1 MQKSLANMNRDE
13 LILMIKSHENAVAKN
28 KVIITNKEN
37 EITIKGNK
45 ITEINAKYKKEIKE
59 YESEIQLLKY
69 QLEDVKR
76 QLFGV
81 KRERFI
87 SNETVNQLTLPF
99 DLPQTKEETQ
109 ELEEKIEYTRKK
121 KKRAEHPG
129 RATFPSHLPVEE
141 TIIEPEQSTEG
152 LRCIGK
158 EITEKLEYIPSKF
171 YIKRIIRPKYVKD
184 NADKT
189 ESKILIGSLPEFAI
203 YKGIAG
209 NSLVTQLLVQ
219 KFVDHLPYYRQ
230 QQIFRRENIQ
240 IDKSTINNWQ
250 LKIFDLLRP
259 LYQKMIMY
267 VKRQGYLQVDE
278 TTIKVLDPQKRG
290 KTHLGYYWVY
300 YAVLQK
306 ILIFDYQKGRGEKA
320 PMAMLD
326 NFQGY
331 LQTDGYAVYD
341 KYAKKQGITHVG
353 CMAHARRYF
362 DKALTNDRERA
373 EYVLLK
379 IQSLYKI
386 EKLAKTNK
394 LNFAQKKELRL
405 KEALPV
411 FNELGEYLYNN
422 LNTTLPKSPIGKA
435 ISYTLARWESLMAYL
450 YDGALN
456 IDNNLVE
463 NSIRPTAIGRKNY
476 LFAGSHSGAQ
486 KAAMFYTFF
495 GTCKINNVNPYKWL
509 LYVLDNIHKYSAEN
523 LDDLFPDNILK
534 SFPDLKQL

>member
-1 MQKSLANMNRDE
+1 MSKNE
-13 LILMIKSHENAVAKN
+13 LILMIDSNEVVLA
-28 KVIITNKEN
+28 EN
-37 EITIKGNK
+37 EVVLAENEKQIKD
-45 ITEINAKYKKEIKE
+45 YK
-59 YESEIQLLKY
+59 SEVQLLKY
-69 QLEDVKR
+69 QLEDVRR

-99 DLPQTKEETQ
+99 NIPQTKEETQ
-109 ELEEKIEYTRKK
+109 ELEETIEYTRKK

-129 RATFPSHLPVEE
+129 RASFPSHLPVKEI
-141 TIIEPEQSTEG
+141 IIEPQENTDG
-152 LRCIGK
+152 LKCIGK

-171 YIKRIIRPKYVKD
+171 YIKRIVRPKYVED
-184 NADKT
+184 NIDKT
-189 ESKILIGSLPEFAI
+189 ESKILIGILPEFAI

-209 NSLVTQLLVQ
+209 NSLVTQILVQ

-230 QQIFRRENIQ
+230 QQIFKRENIL

-250 LKIFDLLRP
+250 LKIFELLSP

-267 VKRQGYLQVDE
+267 IKRQGYLQVDE
-278 TTIKVLDPQKRG
+278 TTIKVLDSQKKG

-306 ILIFDYQKGRGEKA
+306 TLIFNYQKGRGEKA
-320 PMAMLD
+320 PQAILD

-341 KYAKKQGITHVG
+341 KYAKKQGITHLA

-362 DKALTNDRERA
+362 DKALTNDKEKA
-373 EYVLLK
+373 EYVLTE
-379 IQSLYKI
+379 IQKLYKI
-386 EKLAKTNK
+386 EEYARTNN
-394 LNFAQKKELRL
+394 LSFAQKKELRL

-435 ISYTLARWESLMAYL
+435 ISYTLARWQSLMAYL

-486 KAAMFYTFF
+486 RAAMFYTFF

-509 LYVLDNIHKYSAEN
+509 LYVLDNIHKYSDEN
-523 LDDLFPDNILK
+523 LDDLFPANIIK
-534 SFPDLKQL
+534 AIPGFKQL

>member
-1 MQKSLANMNRDE
+1 MQKPLANMSKEE
-13 LILMIKSHENAVAKN
+13 LILMIKSKEATLAKKDVALAKKDVALAKN
-28 KVIITNKEN
+28 EATLTKSTDQITS
-37 EITIKGNK
+37 
-45 ITEINAKYKKEIKE
+45 YK
-59 YESEIQLLKY
+59 SELELLKY
-69 QLEDVKR
+69 QLEDLKR

-87 SNETVNQLTLPF
+87 SNQSDNQLLLPF
-99 DLPQTKEETQ
+99 DIPQTKEEVQ
-109 ELEEKIEYTRKK
+109 IIEEKIEYTRKK
-121 KKRAEHPG
+121 NKRAEHPG
-129 RATFPSHLPVEE
+129 RAAFPSHLPVEE
-141 TIIEPEQSTEG
+141 IIIEPKENTEG
-152 LRCIGK
+152 LKCIGNQV
-158 EITEKLEYIPSKF
+158 TEKLEYTPSKF

-184 NADKT
+184 NEDKT
-189 ESKILIGSLPEFAI
+189 ESKVFIGSLPEFAI

-230 QQIFRRENIQ
+230 QQIFKRENIK

-250 LKIFDLLRP
+250 LKIAELLSP
-259 LYQKMIMY
+259 LYQKMMMY

-278 TTIKVLDPQKRG
+278 TTIKVLDRQKKG

-306 ILIFDYQKGRGEKA
+306 VLIFNYQKGRGEKA
-320 PMAMLD
+320 PESMLK
-326 NFQGY
+326 NFKGY
-331 LQTDGYAVYD
+331 LQTDGYAVYN
-341 KYAKKQGITHVG
+341 KYGKKEGITHIA

-362 DKALTNDRERA
+362 DKALTNDKEKA

-379 IQSLYKI
+379 IQELYKI
-386 EKLAKTNK
+386 EESAKTNK
-394 LNFAQKKELRL
+394 LDFEQTKELRL
-405 KEALPV
+405 DQALPV
-411 FNELGEYLYNN
+411 FNELGEFLFDN

-435 ISYTLARWESLMAYL
+435 ISYMLARWTSLMTYM

-476 LFAGSHSGAQ
+476 LFAGSHSGAE

-523 LDDLFPDNILK
+523 LDDLFPVNIAK
-534 SFPDLKQL
+534 TIPEFKQL

>member
-1 MQKSLANMNRDE
+1 MQKALANMSKSE
-13 LILMIKSHENAVAKN
+13 LILVIKSSENTIAKN
-28 KVIITNKEN
+28 EGVIAKNEN
-37 EITIKGNK
+37 Q
-45 ITEINAKYKKEIKE
+45 IKE
-59 YESEIQLLKY
+59 YISEVQLLKY
-69 QLEDVKR
+69 QLEDLKR

-87 SNETVNQLTLPF
+87 SNENVNQLALPF
-99 DLPQTKEETQ
+99 DLPESKQQTQ
-109 ELEEKIEYTRKK
+109 AIEEKIEYTRKK
-121 KKRAEHPG
+121 KKRAQHPG
-129 RATFPSHLPVEE
+129 RAAFPSHLPVEE
-141 TIIEPEQSTEG
+141 ITIEPKQNIEG

-158 EITEKLEYIPSKF
+158 EVTEKLEFTPSKF

-189 ESKILIGSLPEFAI
+189 GSKILIGLLPEFAI

-209 NSLVTQLLVQ
+209 NSLVAHLLVQ

-230 QQIFRRENIQ
+230 QQIFKRANII

-250 LKIFDLLRP
+250 IKISELLSP

-278 TTIKVLDPQKRG
+278 TTIKVLDRQKKG

-306 ILIFDYQKGRGEKA
+306 TIIFNYQKGRGAKA
-320 PMAMLD
+320 PQAMLD
-326 NFQGY
+326 NFKGY
-331 LQTDGYAVYD
+331 LQTDGYVVYD
-341 KYAKKQGITHVG
+341 KYAKKEDITHVA

-362 DKALTNDRERA
+362 DKALSNDKEKA

-379 IQSLYKI
+379 IQKLYQI
-386 EKLAKTNK
+386 EKLAKENE
-394 LNFAQKKELRL
+394 LDFDQIKELRL

-411 FNELGEYLYNN
+411 FNKLGTYLYDN

-435 ISYTLARWESLMAYL
+435 ISYMLARWQSLMAYM

-476 LFAGSHSGAQ
+476 LFAGSHSGAE
-486 KAAMFYTFF
+486 KAAMFYSFF
-495 GTCKINNVNPYKWL
+495 GTCKINNINPYKWL
-509 LYVLDNIHKYSAEN
+509 LHVLDNVHKYSADN
-523 LDDLFPDNILK
+523 LDELFPANIIK
-534 SFPDLKQL
+534 SMPEFKQL

>member
-1 MQKSLANMNRDE
+1 MSKDE
-13 LILMIKSHENAVAKN
+13 LILMIKSNKATLAEKEVVLANNKATLAKN
-28 KVIITNKEN
+28 KEQITN
-37 EITIKGNK
+37 
-45 ITEINAKYKKEIKE
+45 YK
-59 YESEIQLLKY
+59 SEVELLKY
-69 QLEDVKR
+69 QLDDVKR

-87 SNETVNQLTLPF
+87 SNQCVNQLTLPF
-99 DLPQTKEETQ
+99 DIPEAKEETQ
-109 ELEEKIEYTRKK
+109 IIEQNIEYTRKK
-121 KKRAEHPG
+121 KKRAQHPG
-129 RATFPSHLPVEE
+129 RAAFPSHLPVEE
-141 TIIEPEQSTEG
+141 TIIEPEGNIEE
-152 LRCIGK
+152 LKCIGT
-158 EITEKLEYIPSKF
+158 EVTEKLEYTPSRF
-171 YIKRIIRPKYVKD
+171 YIKRIIRPKYVKH

-189 ESKILIGSLPEFAI
+189 ESKVLIGILPEFAI

-209 NSLVTQLLVQ
+209 NSLVAQLLVQ

-230 QQIFRRENIQ
+230 QQIFKRENIQ

-250 LKIFDLLRP
+250 IKISELLSP
-259 LYQKMIMY
+259 LYQKMVMY

-278 TTIKVLDPQKRG
+278 TTIKVLDRQKKG

-306 ILIFDYQKGRGEKA
+306 TLIFDYQKGRSEKA
-320 PMAMLD
+320 PKTILEG
-326 NFQGY
+326 FKGY
-331 LQTDGYAVYD
+331 LQTDGYVVYD
-341 KYAKKQGITHVG
+341 KYAKKEDITHVA

-362 DKALTNDRERA
+362 DKALSNDKEKA

-379 IQSLYKI
+379 IQRLYQI
-386 EKLAKTNK
+386 ERLAKENK
-394 LNFAQKKELRL
+394 LDFDQIKELRL

-411 FNELGEYLYNN
+411 FNKLGKYLYDN

-435 ISYTLARWESLMAYL
+435 ISYMLARWQSLMAYM

-476 LFAGSHSGAQ
+476 LFAGSHSGAE

-495 GTCKINNVNPYKWL
+495 GSCKINNVNPYKWL
-509 LYVLDNIHKYSAEN
+509 LYVLENIHKYSANN
-523 LDDLFPDNILK
+523 LDELFPAEIGK
-534 SFPDLKQL
+534 SIPEFKQL

>member
-1 MQKSLANMNRDE
+1 MQKARENMSKKE
-13 LILMIKSHENAVAKN
+13 LILIIDSAKDILAEKEVALA
-28 KVIITNKEN
+28 EN
-37 EITIKGNK
+37 EVALSEKEDQIKD
-45 ITEINAKYKKEIKE
+45 YK
-59 YESEIQLLKY
+59 SELQLLKY
-69 QLEDVKR
+69 QLADLKR
-76 QLFGV
+76 QLFGI

-87 SNETVNQLTLPF
+87 SNETVSQLSLPF
-99 DLPQTKEETQ
+99 DIPEAQEETQ
-109 ELEEKIEYTRKK
+109 IIEQKIEYTRKK

-129 RATFPSHLPVEE
+129 RGAFPSHLPVEE
-141 TIIEPEQSTEG
+141 TIIEPQEDVEG
-152 LRCIGK
+152 LKCIGK

-184 NADKT
+184 NEDKT
-189 ESKILIGSLPEFAI
+189 ASKVLIGLLPEFAI

-209 NSLVTQLLVQ
+209 NSLVAQLLVQ

-230 QQIFRRENIQ
+230 QQIFKRENIQ

-250 LKIFDLLRP
+250 LKISELLSP

-278 TTIKVLDPQKRG
+278 TTIKVLDRLKKG

-320 PMAMLD
+320 PKTMLED
-326 NFQGY
+326 FKGY

-341 KYAKKQGITHVG
+341 KYGEKEGITHIA
-353 CMAHARRYF
+353 CMSHARRYF
-362 DKALTNDRERA
+362 EKALINDKEKA

-379 IQSLYKI
+379 IQKLYQI
-386 EKLAKTNK
+386 ENFAKENK
-394 LNFAQKKELRL
+394 LDYKQIKELRL
-405 KEALPV
+405 KEALPI
-411 FNELGEYLYNN
+411 FNKLGEYLYGN
-422 LNTTLPKSPIGKA
+422 LNTVLPKSPIGKA
-435 ISYTLARWESLMAYL
+435 ISYMLARWESLMAYM

-486 KAAMFYTFF
+486 KAAMFYSFF

-523 LDDLFPDNILK
+523 LDDLFPTNIAK
-534 SFPDLKQL
+534 VIPEFKQL

>member
-1 MQKSLANMNRDE
+1 MQKQIINMGKEE
-13 LILMIKSHENAVAKN
+13 LILMIKSNE
-28 KVIITNKEN
+28 ITLAEN
-37 EITIKGNK
+37 EITLAENKATLAKNKEQIKD
-45 ITEINAKYKKEIKE
+45 
-59 YESEIQLLKY
+59 YELEVKLLKY

-87 SNETVNQLTLPF
+87 SNQSVNQLSLPF
-99 DLPQTKEETQ
+99 DIPETKEETQ
-109 ELEEKIEYTRKK
+109 VIEEKIEYTRKK

-129 RATFPSHLPVEE
+129 RAAFPSHLPVEE
-141 TIIEPEQSTEG
+141 TIIEPQENTEG
-152 LRCIGK
+152 LKCIGK

-189 ESKILIGSLPEFAI
+189 ETKVLIGSLPEFAI

-209 NSLVTQLLVQ
+209 NSLVTQIIVQ

-230 QQIFRRENIQ
+230 QQIFRRENIK

-250 LKIFDLLRP
+250 LKISELLSP

-278 TTIKVLDPQKRG
+278 TTIKVLDRQKKG

-306 ILIFDYQKGRGEKA
+306 TLIFDYQKGRGEKA
-320 PMAMLD
+320 PQTMLED
-326 NFQGY
+326 FKGY
-331 LQTDGYAVYD
+331 LQTDGYVVYD
-341 KYAKKQGITHVG
+341 KYGKKEGITHIA

-362 DKALTNDRERA
+362 DKALTNDKERA
-373 EYVLLK
+373 EHVLLK
-379 IQSLYKI
+379 IQMLYQI
-386 EKLAKTNK
+386 EKLSKENE
-394 LNFAQKKELRL
+394 LDFDQIKELRL
-405 KEALPV
+405 KEALPI
-411 FNELGEYLYNN
+411 FNELGKYLYDN

-435 ISYTLARWESLMAYL
+435 ISYMLARWQSLMAYM

-476 LFAGSHSGAQ
+476 LFAGSHSGAE

-509 LYVLDNIHKYSAEN
+509 LYVLDNIHKYSSEN
-523 LDDLFPDNILK
+523 LDDLFPANIIK
-534 SFPDLKQL
+534 SIPEFKQL

>member
-1 MQKSLANMNRDE
+1 MQKSLANMSKEE
-13 LILMIKSHENAVAKN
+13 LILMIKSNKVTLTQNKVTLTKN
-28 KVIITNKEN
+28 KEQITS
-37 EITIKGNK
+37 
-45 ITEINAKYKKEIKE
+45 YK
-59 YESEIQLLKY
+59 SEVELLKY

-87 SNETVNQLTLPF
+87 SNESINQLALPF
-99 DLPQTKEETQ
+99 NIPETKEETQ
-109 ELEEKIEYTRKK
+109 IIEEKIEYTRKK

-129 RATFPSHLPVEE
+129 RASFPSHLPVEE
-141 TIIEPEQSTEG
+141 IIIEPQENTEG
-152 LRCIGK
+152 LKYIGK
-158 EITEKLEYIPSKF
+158 EVTEKLEYIPSKF
-171 YIKRIIRPKYVKD
+171 YIKRIIRSKYVKD
-184 NADKT
+184 NEDKT
-189 ESKILIGSLPEFAI
+189 ESKVLIGSLPEFAI

-230 QQIFRRENIQ
+230 QQIFKRENIQ

-250 LKIFDLLRP
+250 LKISELLSP

-278 TTIKVLDPQKRG
+278 TTIKVLDRQKKG
-290 KTHLGYYWVY
+290 KTHLGYYWIY

-306 ILIFDYQKGRGEKA
+306 ILIFDYQKGRGEEA
-320 PMAMLD
+320 PKTILEG
-326 NFQGY
+326 FKGY

-341 KYAKKQGITHVG
+341 KYGKKEDITHIA

-362 DKALTNDRERA
+362 DKALTNDTEKA

-379 IQSLYKI
+379 IQKLYQI
-386 EKLAKTNK
+386 EKFAKENE
-394 LNFAQKKELRL
+394 LDFAQIKELRL
-405 KEALPV
+405 KEALPI
-411 FNELGEYLYNN
+411 FNELGKYLYDN

-435 ISYTLARWESLMAYL
+435 ISYMLVRWQNLMAYM

-476 LFAGSHSGAQ
+476 LFAGSHSGAE

-495 GTCKINNVNPYKWL
+495 GSCKINNVNPYKWL
-509 LYVLDNIHKYSAEN
+509 LYVLDNIHLYSPEN
-523 LDDLFPDNILK
+523 LDDLFPTNIAKELSENK
-534 SFPDLKQL
+534 VYI

>member
-1 MQKSLANMNRDE
+1 MQKHLANMSKDE
-13 LILMIKSHENAVAKN
+13 LILMIKSNETTIAEKEAILTNNEITLAKN
-28 KVIITNKEN
+28 KEQIASYVSKV
-37 EITIKGNK
+37 
-45 ITEINAKYKKEIKE
+45 
-59 YESEIQLLKY
+59 QLLKY

-87 SNETVNQLTLPF
+87 SNQCVNQLTLPF
-99 DLPQTKEETQ
+99 DIPETKEEVQ
-109 ELEEKIEYTRKK
+109 VVEEKIEYTRKK
-121 KKRAEHPG
+121 KKRAQHPG
-129 RATFPSHLPVEE
+129 RAAFPSHLPVEE
-141 TIIEPEQSTEG
+141 TIIEPEGDTEG
-152 LRCIGK
+152 LKCIGK

-171 YIKRIIRPKYVKD
+171 YINRIIRLKYVKH
-184 NADKT
+184 NADETK
-189 ESKILIGSLPEFAI
+189 SKVLIGLLPEFAI

-230 QQIFRRENIQ
+230 QQIFKRDNIQ

-250 LKIFDLLRP
+250 SKIAELLSP

-267 VKRQGYLQVDE
+267 IKRQGYLQVDE
-278 TTIKVLDPQKRG
+278 TTIKVLDRQKKG

-306 ILIFDYQKGRGEKA
+306 TLIFDYQKGRGEKA
-320 PMAMLD
+320 PKAMLE
-326 NFQGY
+326 NFKGY
-331 LQTDGYAVYD
+331 LQTDGYVVYD
-341 KYAKKQGITHVG
+341 KYAKKEDITHVA

-362 DKALTNDRERA
+362 DKALSNDKERA
-373 EYVLLK
+373 ESILLK
-379 IQSLYKI
+379 IQRLYQI
-386 EKLAKTNK
+386 EKFAKENE
-394 LNFAQKKELRL
+394 LDFDQIKELRL
-405 KEALPV
+405 KEALPI
-411 FNELGEYLYNN
+411 FNELGKYLYDN

-435 ISYTLARWESLMAYL
+435 ISYMLARWQSLMAYM

-476 LFAGSHSGAQ
+476 LFAGSHSGAE

-495 GTCKINNVNPYKWL
+495 GSCKINNVNPYKWL
-509 LYVLDNIHKYSAEN
+509 LYVLDNIHKYSADN
-523 LDDLFPDNILK
+523 LDELFPNQIGE
-534 SFPDLKQL
+534 SIPEFKQL

>member
-1 MQKSLANMNRDE
+1 MQKAIANMSKDE
-13 LILMIKSHENAVAKN
+13 LILVIKSQENAVVKKDIA
-28 KVIITNKEN
+28 
-37 EITIKGNK
+37 
-45 ITEINAKYKKEIKE
+45 ITEKEIALSKNE
-59 YESEIQLLKY
+59 EQISDYKTEIELLKY
-69 QLEDVKR
+69 QLADLKR
-76 QLFGV
+76 QLFGA
-81 KRERFI
+81 KRERFV
-87 SNETVNQLTLPF
+87 SNEDVNQLSLPF
-99 DLPQTKEETQ
+99 DLPETKEDI
-109 ELEEKIEYTRKK
+109 EEVEQKIEYTRKN

-129 RATFPSHLPVEE
+129 RAAFPSHLPVEE
-141 TIIEPEQSTEG
+141 TIIEPKESTDG
-152 LRCIGK
+152 LKCIGK

-171 YIKRIIRPKYVKD
+171 YINRIIRPKYAKD
-184 NADKT
+184 NSDKT
-189 ESKILIGSLPEFAI
+189 QTKILIGSLPEFAI

-230 QQIFRRENIQ
+230 RQIFKRENIE

-250 LKIFDLLRP
+250 LKISELLAP

-278 TTIKVLDPQKRG
+278 TTIKVLDRQKKG

-306 ILIFDYQKGRGEKA
+306 ILIFNYQKGRGEKA
-320 PMAMLD
+320 PESMLED
-326 NFQGY
+326 FKGY
-331 LQTDGYAVYD
+331 LQTDGYVVYN
-341 KYAKKQGITHVG
+341 KYAKKEGITHVG

-362 DKALTNDRERA
+362 DKALSNDKEKA
-373 EYVLLK
+373 EYALLK
-379 IQSLYKI
+379 IQELYQI
-386 EKLAKTNK
+386 EKTAKTKN
-394 LNFAQKKELRL
+394 LDFTQTKELRL

-411 FNELGEYLYNN
+411 FNELGKFLFDNM
-422 LNTTLPKSPIGKA
+422 NTTLPKSPIGKA
-435 ISYTLARWESLMAYL
+435 INYMLARWESLMAYM

-476 LFAGSHSGAQ
+476 LFAGSHSGAE

-509 LYVLDNIHKYSAEN
+509 LYVLNNIHKYSAEN
-523 LDDLFPDNILK
+523 LEELFPANIVNAIPELEQI
-534 SFPDLKQL
+534 P

>member
-1 MQKSLANMNRDE
+1 MSKSE
-13 LILMIKSHENAVAKN
+13 LILVIKSSENTIAKN
-28 KVIITNKEN
+28 ENK
-37 EITIKGNK
+37 
-45 ITEINAKYKKEIKE
+45 IKE
-59 YESEIQLLKY
+59 YISEVQLLKY

-87 SNETVNQLTLPF
+87 SNENVNQLALPF
-99 DLPQTKEETQ
+99 DLPESKQQTQ
-109 ELEEKIEYTRKK
+109 SIEEKIEYTRKK
-121 KKRAEHPG
+121 NKRAQHPG
-129 RATFPSHLPVEE
+129 RAAFPSHLPVEE
-141 TIIEPEQSTEG
+141 ITIEPEQNIEG

-158 EITEKLEYIPSKF
+158 EVTEKLEYTPSRF

-189 ESKILIGSLPEFAI
+189 ESKIFIGSLPEFAI

-230 QQIFRRENIQ
+230 QQIFKRDNIQ

-250 LKIFDLLRP
+250 IKISELLSP

-278 TTIKVLDPQKRG
+278 TTIKVLDRQKKG

-306 ILIFDYQKGRGEKA
+306 TIIFNYQKGRGEKA
-320 PMAMLD
+320 PKAMLEG
-326 NFQGY
+326 FKGY
-331 LQTDGYAVYD
+331 LQTDGYVVYD
-341 KYAKKQGITHVG
+341 KYAKKEDITHVA

-362 DKALTNDRERA
+362 DKALTNDKEKA

-379 IQSLYKI
+379 IQKLYQI
-386 EKLAKTNK
+386 EKLAKENE
-394 LNFAQKKELRL
+394 LDFDQIKELRL

-411 FNELGEYLYNN
+411 FNKLGKYLYDN

-435 ISYTLARWESLMAYL
+435 ISYMLARWQSLMAYM

-476 LFAGSHSGAQ
+476 LFAGSHSGAE

-495 GTCKINNVNPYKWL
+495 GSCKINNINPYKWL
-509 LYVLDNIHKYSAEN
+509 LYVLDNIHKYSADN
-523 LDDLFPDNILK
+523 LDELFPANIIK
-534 SFPDLKQL
+534 SMPEFKQL

>member
-1 MQKSLANMNRDE
+1 MSKEE
-13 LILMIKSHENAVAKN
+13 LISMIDSKEITLAK
-28 KVIITNKEN
+28 KEITLAKK
-37 EITIKGNK
+37 EITITKK
-45 ITEINAKYKKEIKE
+45 EVEINDYK
-59 YESEIQLLKY
+59 SEIELLKY

-87 SNETVNQLTLPF
+87 SNQSHNQLVLPF
-99 DLPQTKEETQ
+99 DLPETTEDTKII
-109 ELEEKIEYTRKK
+109 EEKIEYTRKK

-129 RATFPSHLPVEE
+129 RASFPSHLPIEE
-141 TIIEPEQSTEG
+141 TVIEPDENTEG
-152 LRCIGK
+152 LKCIGK
-158 EITEKLEYIPSKF
+158 EITEKLEYIPSRF

-189 ESKILIGSLPEFAI
+189 ESKILIGALPEFAI

-230 QQIFRRENIQ
+230 QQIFKRDNIQ

-250 LKIFDLLRP
+250 LKIADRILP
-259 LYQKMIMY
+259 LYEKMIMY

-278 TTIKVLDPQKRG
+278 TTIKVLDRQKKG
-290 KTHLGYYWVY
+290 TTHLGYYWVY

-306 ILIFDYQKGRGEKA
+306 TLIFNYQKGRGEKA
-320 PMAMLD
+320 SKAMLE
-326 NFQGY
+326 NFKGY
-331 LQTDGYAVYD
+331 LQTDGYVVYD
-341 KYAKKQGITHVG
+341 KYAKKEDVTHIA

-362 DKALTNDRERA
+362 DKALTNDKERA

-379 IQSLYKI
+379 IQQLYKI
-386 EKLAKTNK
+386 EAYARTNK
-394 LNFAQKKELRL
+394 LDFNQIKELRL
-405 KEALPV
+405 NQALPV
-411 FNELGEYLYNN
+411 FNELGKYLYDN

-435 ISYTLARWESLMAYL
+435 ISYMLARWKNLMAYM

-476 LFAGSHSGAQ
+476 LFAGSHSGAE
-486 KAAMFYTFF
+486 KAAMFYSLF

-509 LYVLDNIHKYSAEN
+509 LYVLDNIHKYPAEN
-523 LDDLFPDNILK
+523 LDDLFPANIIK
-534 SFPDLKQL
+534 SIPELKQI

>member
-1 MQKSLANMNRDE
+1 MQKALVNISKNE
-13 LILMIKSHENAVAKN
+13 LILMINSNEIIIAKNENAL
-28 KVIITNKEN
+28 TEKEN
-37 EITIKGNK
+37 TLAE
-45 ITEINAKYKKEIKE
+45 KEEQIKE
-59 YESEIQLLKY
+59 YKSELELLKY
-69 QLEDVKR
+69 QLADLKR

-87 SNETVNQLTLPF
+87 SNQSDNQLILPF
-99 DLPQTKEETQ
+99 DIPETKEEVQ
-109 ELEEKIEYTRKK
+109 IIEEKIEYTRKK

-129 RATFPSHLPVEE
+129 RASFPSHLPVKEI
-141 TIIEPEQSTEG
+141 IIEPKENTEG
-152 LRCIGK
+152 MKCIGN
-158 EITEKLEYIPSKF
+158 EVTEKLEYTPSEF
-171 YIKRIIRPKYVKD
+171 YIKRIIRPKYVED
-184 NADKT
+184 NQDKT
-189 ESKILIGSLPEFAI
+189 KSKVLIGSLPEFAI

-230 QQIFRRENIQ
+230 QQIFKRENIK

-250 LKIFDLLRP
+250 IKISELLSP
-259 LYQKMIMY
+259 LYQKMMMY

-278 TTIKVLDPQKRG
+278 TTIKVLDKQKIG

-306 ILIFDYQKGRGEKA
+306 VLIFNYQKGRGEKA
-320 PMAMLD
+320 PESMLGD
-326 NFQGY
+326 FKGY
-331 LQTDGYAVYD
+331 LQTDGYAVYN
-341 KYAKKQGITHVG
+341 KYAKKEGITHIA

-362 DKALTNDRERA
+362 DKALTNDKERA
-373 EYVLLK
+373 AYVMLK
-379 IQSLYKI
+379 IQNLYKI
-386 EKLAKTNK
+386 EEYAKVNK
-394 LNFAQKKELRL
+394 LDFEQIKELRL
-405 KEALPV
+405 KQALPI
-411 FNELGEYLYNN
+411 FNELGKFLFDN

-435 ISYTLARWESLMAYL
+435 ISYMLARWTSLMAYM

-476 LFAGSHSGAQ
+476 LFAGSHSGAE

-509 LYVLDNIHKYSAEN
+509 LYVLDNIHEYSAEN
-523 LDDLFPDNILK
+523 LDDLFPANIIK
-534 SFPDLKQL
+534 SNPEFKQL